1 MEVGF
6 TGTRSG
12 MTSQQR
18 MSFLGWLQ
26 KQPGGGVDEFHH
38 GCCVGADEAA
48 VDIIDFMP
56 RALAIIGHP
65 PTVKTMESAKAVG
78 RSTLVKAPAAYLTRN
93 RNIVDA
99 SDVLLACPKGPEEQR
114 SGTWSTV
121 RYARKRDRRVVVFW
135 PNGEVTDGNG
145 DSMTATA

>member
-1 MEVGF
+1 MKVGF
-6 TGTRSG
+6 TGTRNG

-38 GCCVGADEAA
+38 GCCVGADESA

-56 RALAIIGHP
+56 RALAIVGHP
-65 PTVKTMESAKAVG
+65 PSVKTLVSNKAVE
-78 RSTLVKAPAAYLTRN
+78 RSTRLMPALPYLTRN

-99 SDVLLACPKGPEEQR
+99 AELLLACPNGPEQR
-114 SGTWSTV
+114 KGSGTWATI
-121 RYARKRDRRVVVFW
+121 RYAMAKGKPVVIFW
-135 PNGEVTDGNG
+135 PNGKVEG
-145 DSMTATA
+145 